1 MKKIISLA
9 IIGIFFISGFNTL
22 GTQEMTSSPMSV
34 THQLDVPS
42 LNVESSHNEELTL
55 TLKGNS
61 DYLMETGKP
70 VLPKLVETIELPFG
84 IHNINLHVEVQGIDI
99 KNLTGTVRPAAALQ
113 PLPLFTKKFTS
124 PGPEIKKDAAVY
136 GQNNYYPG
144 EWYSYKVGCG
154 LNVERQHVTYVNID
168 VYPVQYAPAEN
179 KLAVAQCAT
188 IHITYNMPEETPF
201 RAMDQ
206 YDMVIIAPDA
216 FSSQLDSLIQHKN
229 EYGIKTFLKTTEDI
243 YNEYSGVDEA
253 EKIKF
258 FIKDAIESYDIK
270 YVLLVG
276 GLKNQFWAKPR
287 DNANIGVSGW
297 YLPVRYTNL
306 YDNPAFPLDE
316 DTIYDPGI
324 ISDLYYADIYR
335 KGGEFADWDPNGDGI
350 MAAWN
355 KPGVANDTGLDL
367 YPDVA
372 VGRLACRNIQE
383 VETVVNKII
392 IYEQDGTDDWFNR
405 MTVVSGDGFLDQVDL
420 SIKWDTSNLPDGEYT
435 IYAQSNNPQDVYG
448 PIDII
453 NVTVDKS
460 SPTHITFNHD
470 DNLKAA
476 LRTGYPAPPIAEIC
490 TVSEDDILGNTD
502 YFYEPTENLAYL
514 NWFNGWANIDYTDE
528 VLTIRGKSYDPQ
540 PYGNITD
547 IHVWI
552 TNSEDDIVFETW
564 RNDTEMYYEGE
575 YAVGNQA
582 VNGRGGA
589 LYYMPENIEAN
600 VVFAS
605 NGRFTGMESV
615 ITELNKG
622 SGFLFMSG
630 HGSPNSW
637 GDHYPGVPG
646 NRDDASLT
654 GLVVTQLKPWFPYLG
669 LPIYPID
676 SLRNGD
682 KLPIAVIGGCHNSQF
697 NVSMVPCVFHV
708 LTYFIPFLND
718 NFMWSYG
725 VPVPECFSWRLVRAE
740 GGGAIASFGNTGLGY
755 GVPGQDCTTGGGDAW
770 ITIEIFRQYGKEG
783 KDILGDAVY
792 QTQTHYVNSFDMT
805 DLGAG
810 HTKTVQ
816 QWQFMGDPSLKI
828 GGYP

>member
-9 IIGIFFISGFNTL
+9 IICIFSISGFNTI

-34 THQLDVPS
+34 TRQLDVPS
-42 LNVESSHNEELTL
+42 LLLENSNNAALTL
-55 TLKGNS
+55 TLKGSS

-70 VLPKLVETIELPFG
+70 VLPKLVEIIELPFG
-84 IHNINLHVEVQGIDI
+84 VQNIDVQVTVQGFDI
-99 KNLTGTVRPAAALQ
+99 QNLTNTVRPAAALQ
-113 PLPLFTKKFTS
+113 PLPLFTTKVTS
-124 PGPEIKKDAAVY
+124 RGSELQKDAAVY
-136 GQNNYYPG
+136 RQKDYYPG

-154 LNVERQHVTYVNID
+154 LNEERQHITYVTVD

-179 KLAVAQCAT
+179 KLAVAECAT
-188 IHITYNMPEETPF
+188 ILITYNMPEDTPF
-201 RAMDQ
+201 TATDQ

-216 FSSQLDSLIQHKN
+216 FSSQLESLIQHKN
-229 EYGIKTFLKTTEDI
+229 DYGVETFLKTTENI
-243 YNEYSGVDEA
+243 YSEYSGVDEA
-253 EKIKF
+253 EQIKL
-258 FIKDAIESYDIK
+258 FIKDAIESYNIK

-287 DNANIGVSGW
+287 DNANIGASGW

-316 DTIYDPGI
+316 DTIYDPGT

-335 KGGEFADWDPNGDGI
+335 EGGEFADWDPNGDGI

-372 VGRLACRNIQE
+372 VGRLACRNIRE
-383 VETVVNKII
+383 VETVVSKII
-392 IYEQDGTDDWFNR
+392 SYEQDGTDDWFNR

-420 SIKWDTSNLPDGEYT
+420 NIKWNTHDLPYGKYT
-435 IYAQSNNPQDVYG
+435 IYAQSNNPSNVYG
-448 PIDII
+448 PIDAI

-460 SPTHITFNHD
+460 ASTRITFNHD

-476 LRTGYPAPPIAEIC
+476 LQAGYPGPPIAEIC
-490 TVSEDDILGNTD
+490 TVSEDDVLGNTD
-502 YFYEPTENLAYL
+502 YFYEPTENEAYL

-552 TNSEDDIVFETW
+552 TNSEGDIVFEDW

-589 LYYMPENIEAN
+589 LYYMPENIEGN

-605 NGRFTGMESV
+605 NGRFTDMDSV
-615 ITELNKG
+615 ITEINKG

-669 LPIYPID
+669 LPAYPID
-676 SLRNGD
+676 SLRNGE

-697 NVSMVPCVFHV
+697 NVSMVPCVYHA
-708 LTYFIPFLND
+708 LTYFIPFLKD

-725 VPVPECFSWRLVRAE
+725 VPVPECFSWRLVRSE

-755 GVPGQDCTTGGGDAW
+755 GVPGEDCTTGGGDAW
-770 ITIEIFRQYGKEG
+770 ITIEIFRQYGEKG

-792 QTQTHYVNSFDMT
+792 QTQTQYVNSFDMT